1 MNNNYVVYHLH
12 SDLSN
17 GVTNIDSVTKYN
29 QYVDRAK
36 ECGMT
41 ALGFSEH
48 GSVFSWLKK
57 KEAIEKVG
65 MKYIHA
71 QEFYLTETLDE
82 KVRDNW
88 HCILIAKNKD
98 GFREINKLSS
108 VAFNRKDNHF
118 YYAPRISLE
127 ELYNISDN
135 VMVSTACL
143 ASVLFSGT
151 AEAKESFLSFIINN
165 KDRCYLEIQHHNVD
179 EQKQYNQLLWSIS
192 KEYDIPLITGT
203 DTHALNDEH
212 LDARIVLQHAKD
224 VNFENESSWDLSFK
238 TYDELV
244 EAYKKQN
251 SLPMDVVF
259 EAIDNTNKMAD
270 RVETFDVDRSYKYPH
285 LWSDPE
291 AELKKR
297 IQEGIIFRGIEHYP
311 NYDEYKERIE
321 YEFSV
326 YKHNG
331 AIDFILLMADIIDF
345 CKQND
350 IVTGWGRGSVNG
362 SVICWLLQIT
372 QMDSIKHKLSFERF
386 MNTERVS
393 LADIDT
399 DFPPSRRDEV
409 KEYIVNREGLYC
421 SDIITFNTIAMK
433 GAVRDIVRGLYKND
447 PRKDYLEIS
456 NYICDNVE
464 TSEKKMRSE
473 YPEVFKYV
481 DIVNGV
487 IVSTGSHPCG
497 MVVSAAPLDE
507 DMGLSSNANDPY
519 PISQIYMK
527 EIDSLNYVK
536 LDLLALDTIEII
548 ANACRLANIPVVT
561 PDTLNVDDEAVWKS
575 MREDTTSIFQ
585 WEGNTGDDYIKK
597 LMSDKTLNKFKEG
610 GVNVDKMTLLTIGN
624 SAIRPAGAS
633 YREDLASGVVRKI
646 GSPAIDDF
654 LSDTFGYLVFQEQ
667 IIFFLNY
674 FCGFTM
680 GEADIVRRGFAKKT
694 GTEQFIPRIKE
705 GFIKTVTEKYGSNIE
720 KAEKD
725 IVAFLQVIND
735 ASSYLFSLNHSEPY
749 SYEGYAEG
757 WLRYYYPLEFITVAL
772 NNCVGKEEKTQALTD
787 YAKKSGIPIVA
798 PRFRHSKAEY
808 FCDKESNKIYKG
820 IGSIKFMNDTVANEM
835 YELRDNQY
843 SYFTDLLYDL
853 DEKTTLNSRQLDIL
867 IKLDFFSEFGDIN
880 KLMYVN
886 QRYIELA
893 KKKTITKADVDK
905 LNLETD
911 IVRRHSN
918 KETESRI
925 EEIDVEAWASYKG
938 IGKDSLDI
946 TCGKFKKNKDTG
958 SVTFNGYSTKR
969 AIKAYDISLDD
980 QIKFLKKMVIGRF
993 TEIDNRGLLHELEEC
1008 CKAPECSI
1016 STRIRYQI
1024 ENLGYVEYTNP
1035 DLSVRYIVVLNLNTK
1050 YSPRFTAYSLATGDS
1065 VDMKVHARKNYYDKS
1080 VKSSFKDKPFNER
1093 DILYMKKC
1101 SKKPKQAKVNGE
1113 WTTIPNEFV
1122 WWLDDYDII
1131 DLTK

>member
-1 MNNNYVVYHLH
+1 MSNYVVYHLH

-29 QYVDRAK
+29 QYIDRAK

-57 KEAIEKVG
+57 KEAIEKAG
-65 MKYIHA
+65 MKYVHA
-71 QEFYLTETLDE
+71 QEFYLTESLDE

-108 VAFNRKDNHF
+108 VAFNRKNNHF
-118 YYAPRISLE
+118 YYTPRISLE
-127 ELYNISDN
+127 ELYSISDN

-151 AEAKESFLSFIINN
+151 AEAKESFLTFIINN
-165 KDRCYLEIQHHNVD
+165 KDRCYLEIQHHNVE
-179 EQKQYNQLLWSIS
+179 EQKQYNKLLWSLS
-192 KEYDIPLITGT
+192 KEYGIPLITGT

-212 LDARIVLQHAKD
+212 LEARMVLQHAKD
-224 VNFENESSWDLSFK
+224 VNFENENSWDLSFK

-244 EAYKKQN
+244 DAYKKQN
-251 SLPMDVVF
+251 SLPMDVVL
-259 EAIDNTNKMAD
+259 EAIANTNKMAD
-270 RVETFDVDRSYKYPH
+270 RVEPFDVDRSYKYPH

-297 IQEGIIFRGIEHYP
+297 IQDGIVFRGIEQYP
-311 NYDEYKERIE
+311 NYDEYKERIK

-350 IVTGWGRGSVNG
+350 IITGWGRGSVNG

-409 KEYIVNREGLYC
+409 KEYIVNRKGLHC
-421 SDIITFNTIAMK
+421 SDIITFNTIATK
-433 GAVRDIVRGLYKND
+433 GAVRDVVRGLYKND
-447 PRKDYLEIS
+447 TQKDYLEIS

-464 TSEKKMRSE
+464 TSEKKMRDE

-536 LDLLALDTIEII
+536 LDLLALDTIEVI
-548 ANACRLANIPVVT
+548 ANTCRLANIPVVN
-561 PDTLNVDDEAVWKS
+561 PDTLDVYDDDVWNS
-575 MREDTTSIFQ
+575 MRDDTTEIFQ
-585 WEGNTGDDYIKK
+585 WSGSTGDDYIKK
-597 LMSDKTLNKFKEG
+597 LMSDQTIKKFKDS
-610 GVNVDKMTLLTIGN
+610 GVDVDKMTLLTIGN

-633 YREDLASGVVRKI
+633 YRNELANGQIRKT
-646 GSPAIDDF
+646 GSQAIDEF
-654 LSDTFGYLVFQEQ
+654 LNDTFGMLVFQEQ
-667 IIFFLNY
+667 IIFFLNK

-694 GTEQFIPRIKE
+694 GTEQFIPRIKD
-705 GFIKTVTEKYGSNIE
+705 GFIKTVTEKYGSSVE
-720 KAEKD
+720 KAEED

-735 ASSYLFSLNHSEPY
+735 ASDYLFSLNHSQPY

-757 WLRYYYPLEFITVAL
+757 WLRYHYPLEFVTVAL
-772 NNCVGKEEKTQALTD
+772 NNCIGKEERTNGLTD
-787 YAKKSGIPIVA
+787 YAKKIGIPIVS
-798 PRFRHSKAEY
+798 PKFRHSKAEY

-843 SYFTDLLYDL
+843 THFTDLLYDL

-867 IKLDFFSEFGDIN
+867 IKLDFFNEFGDIN
-880 KLMYVN
+880 KLLYVTH
-886 QRYIELA
+886 RYDELA
-893 KKKTITKADVDK
+893 HRATISRRDLDRFSLT
-905 LNLETD
+905 ED
-911 IVRRHSN
+911 ILRQYSS

-925 EEIDVEAWASYKG
+925 EEIDVNAWANAHSIPDTELESCIKY
-938 IGKDSLDI
+938 
-946 TCGKFKKNKDTG
+946 KKNKETG
-958 SVTFNGYSTKR
+958 EREFNGYSTKK
-969 AIKAYDISLDD
+969 AIKKFNISLDD
-980 QIKFLKKMVIGRF
+980 QIKFLKKIVVGSF
-993 TEIDNRGLLHELEEC
+993 SQLDNHGLLCRLEDD
-1008 CKAPECSI
+1008 CKTPQCPVSV
-1016 STRIRYQI
+1016 RLKYQL

-1035 DLSVRYIVVLNLNTK
+1035 ELDIRYVAVFNLNTK
-1050 YSPRFTAYSLATGDS
+1050 YSPKFQAYCLKTGETCE
-1065 VDMKVHARKNYYDKS
+1065 MKVHARKNWKDKS
-1080 VKSSFKDKPFNER
+1080 IKTSWKELPFVEG
-1093 DILYMKKC
+1093 DILYLKKC
-1101 SKKPKQAKVNGE
+1101 SKKPKQRKNGDE
-1113 WTTIPNEFV
+1113 WEIVPGEYI
-1122 WWLDDYDII
+1122 WWIDDYIKLDKNI
-1131 DLTK
+1131 